1 MNNLVPATVVLHHF
15 LDKLL
20 PPTPSARVFFD
31 RFLPAALVFPLPSL
45 IVSFYVSKHL
55 SCASLPPS
63 ITALCLCISRTPQFA
78 LTRYLFVSL
87 GISKIRYRAQ
97 GASTLCSQPLLLFH
111 PSASI
116 IFSQCGSVPD
126 WHPTASLLPTFA
138 VYSFPLF
145 MLFFS
150 PTAHHKCRSNC
161 HILSNDMSL
170 S

>member
-15 LDKLL
+15 LDMLL
-20 PPTPSARVFFD
+20 PPTPSAMVFFD
-31 RFLPAALVFPLPSL
+31 RFLPAAARVFPVPSL
-45 IVSFYVSKHL
+45 IVSFYVSKPL
-55 SCASLPPS
+55 PCASLPPS

-87 GISKIRYRAQ
+87 GISKTRYRAQ

-116 IFSQCGSVPD
+116 IFSQCESVPD

-145 MLFFS
+145 MFFS
-150 PTAHHKCRSNC
+150 LPYRTPQ
-161 HILSNDMSL
+161 MSL
-170 S
+170 QLPYFI